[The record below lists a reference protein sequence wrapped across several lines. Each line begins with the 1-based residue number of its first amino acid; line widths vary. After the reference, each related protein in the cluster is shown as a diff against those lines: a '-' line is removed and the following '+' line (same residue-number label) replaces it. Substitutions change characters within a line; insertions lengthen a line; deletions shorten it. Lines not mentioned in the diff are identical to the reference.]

1 MRAPCTSLPRP
12 DRPEFHPIRGEAG
25 RGEARRVE
33 ARRFSS
39 STERRRARKRK
50 ERVKKIGWPRRLKA
64 SIASPSPRE
73 ISRISRLYAATLAG
87 KYILLPRNN
96 INYRGDAAR
105 RLARKNMIY
114 RNDRPRAG
122 AIYARRRAPMKFSP
136 FPPPS
141 SPPIEGAV
149 FLRFIEQRV
158 TNRSNFPFACF
169 PLTVFLPSVKIN
181 RGARL

>member
-33 ARRFSS
+33 AKRFSS

-141 SPPIEGAV
+141 SPPIEGV

-169 PLTVFLPSVKIN
+169 SLTVFLPSVKIN

>member
-1 MRAPCTSLPRP
+1 MRALCTSLPRP
-12 DRPEFHPIRGEAG
+12 DRPEFHPIRGEAGRGGAG

-114 RNDRPRAG
+114 RNDKPRAG

-141 SPPIEGAV
+141 SLPSREPSSFDSSSNARQIARIFLSRV
-149 FLRFIEQRV
+149 FL
-158 TNRSNFPFACF
+158 
-169 PLTVFLPSVKIN
+169 
-181 RGARL
+181 

>member
-136 FPPPS
+136 S
-141 SPPIEGAV
+141 LLPPIEGAV

>member
-136 FPPPS
+136 FLPPS
-141 SPPIEGAV
+141 HRGS
-149 FLRFIEQRV
+149 R
-158 TNRSNFPFACF
+158 
-169 PLTVFLPSVKIN
+169 LPSIHRATRDKSLEFSFRVFSFN
-181 RGARL
+181 RVPTVA